1 MQEQERRQS
10 LEDAIR
16 DVMAPRVLSPAEARH
31 SQRRPARGL
40 PPQLMALIVLLTW
53 SLIAWIW
60 LSRPAFLFGPRVAA
74 EVSPATQEASLRFA
88 LYLERSRVDSYRQ
101 RQGRLPTDLAIT
113 GPVEEG
119 VTMVRTA
126 EGYALIG
133 TRGLLQLRLTDR
145 MNADSFLGTSLDVL
159 RRAADR

>member
-1 MQEQERRQS
+1 MEEKERRES
-10 LEDAIR
+10 LEAAIR
-16 DVMAPRVLSPAEARH
+16 DAMAPRAPSPAE
-31 SQRRPARGL
+31 SRRRMHQPATGL
-40 PPQLMALIVLLTW
+40 PPRLLVLTMLLTW

-60 LSRPAFLFGPRVAA
+60 FSQPAFLFGPRVAA

-101 RQGRLPTDLAIT
+101 RQGRLPTDLSVT
-113 GPVEEG
+113 GPVEDG
-119 VTMVRTA
+119 VSMVRA
-126 EGYALIG
+126 GEGYDLIG
-133 TRGLLQLRLTDR
+133 RRGILELRLTDR